1 MLVVV
6 RPPRAQ
12 LMLGF
17 RRYLLPMAFLFNGTA
32 KRISIALTA
41 QKLPECDMRGATR
54 KQNRRQVAV
63 FPGG

>member
-1 MLVVV
+1 
-6 RPPRAQ
+6 
-12 LMLGF
+12 MLGF